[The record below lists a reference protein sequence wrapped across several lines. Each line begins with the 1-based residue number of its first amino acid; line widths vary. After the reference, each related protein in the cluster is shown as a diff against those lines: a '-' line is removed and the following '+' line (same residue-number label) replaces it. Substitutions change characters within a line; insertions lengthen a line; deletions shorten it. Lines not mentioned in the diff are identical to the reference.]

1 MNEKKLNILLSSEHN
16 IHTLTQKM
24 QITTKIPSTL
34 PRLHPCYVTG
44 FSDGEASFSVS
55 ITKDSSRTIGW
66 RVIPSFQIG
75 TDAKDKDLLFL
86 IQAYFGVGKVYRG
99 EKNIYRF
106 MVRSIIDLRVI
117 LDHFDKYPL
126 KTQKLADFY
135 LFKQVVDI
143 IRQVEYLTPK
153 ELQQIVNVRASI
165 NKGLSD
171 ELNTVFPDTVPVSR
185 PVISNQEIKDPYWL
199 SGFTD
204 AEGTF

>member
-1 MNEKKLNILLSSEHN
+1 
-16 IHTLTQKM
+16 
-24 QITTKIPSTL
+24 
-34 PRLHPCYVTG
+34 
-44 FSDGEASFSVS
+44 
-55 ITKDSSRTIGW
+55 
-66 RVIPSFQIG
+66 
-75 TDAKDKDLLFL
+75 
-86 IQAYFGVGKVYRG
+86 
-99 EKNIYRF
+99 
-106 MVRSIIDLRVI
+106 
-117 LDHFDKYPL
+117 
-126 KTQKLADFY
+126 

-204 AEGTF
+204 AEGTFFIESTRSKLYKQGMQISLKFSISQHSRDEELMRSIVDYLGCGNYYLRSGKCAVAPYIRPPAKSGTTETNVVKATSLSSKQKAVHLA